1 MKAARLALRSRHDLK
16 VAGRGP
22 ARADHPHAVPT
33 RWRRLSE
40 GGGIHPVLVSHA
52 RVRHLV
58 VHSADR
64 YLDRAPS
71 LEPGHRP
78 THSITRL
85 FVREL
90 WARVQ
95 SRQTRRECAFE
106 IRERLARHL
115 RVRLR
120 ERGPA
125 SGLFEGADEAI
136 AR

>member
-1 MKAARLALRSRHDLK
+1 MTVKSTSSAIAPSANPTAPSAPSHPRPIPSSRTSASRLAGMPCHDLK

-22 ARADHPHAVPT
+22 ARADHPHDVPT

-58 VHSADR
+58 LHSADR

-85 FVREL
+85 FV
-90 WARVQ
+90 
-95 SRQTRRECAFE
+95 
-106 IRERLARHL
+106 
-115 RVRLR
+115 
-120 ERGPA
+120 
-125 SGLFEGADEAI
+125 
-136 AR
+136 